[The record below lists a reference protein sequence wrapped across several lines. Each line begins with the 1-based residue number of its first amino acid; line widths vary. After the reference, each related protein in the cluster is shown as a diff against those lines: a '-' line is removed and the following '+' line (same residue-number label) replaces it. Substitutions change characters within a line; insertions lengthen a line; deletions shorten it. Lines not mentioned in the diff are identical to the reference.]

1 MPTRR
6 GSNIWLLAELARVTG
21 ETTDYAA
28 FGLRIRSSIADGR
41 LAALPASP
49 CVRLPADSL
58 ETLGRRPQTLEKACG
73 EGDEYLMPAARLGAG
88 PTAVRAVYV
97 LEPHHRA
104 EVEIR
109 QTSWAR
115 AHRAFE
121 LLLNQ
126 LRLFRAIAEL
136 TGSEKEI
143 RLFRGR
149 CCKRLPNDAP
159 IDNWHDDGIPEML
172 YGLSINLSPK
182 PVEGGAFHLRR
193 KKTGE
198 ILRTVPS
205 GRFGDAHLFRIHRSL
220 EHKVSL
226 VQGTEPRCTYAGWF
240 RGGADHPHY
249 REVIRKVLVRAPL

>member
-1 MPTRR
+1 MIQLTAGGPRIVKDAGWVAQQREFAHRHCVVFKDFVEESILRR
-6 GSNIWLLAELARVTG
+6 VPRM
-21 ETTDYAA
+21 
-28 FGLRIRSSIADGR
+28 
-41 LAALPASP
+41 
-49 CVRLPADSL
+49 L
-58 ETLGRRPQTLEKACG
+58 ETSRYHVREHV
-73 EGDEYLMPAARLGAG
+73 DEDGAVFDRELTMQHDQ
-88 PTAVRAVYV
+88 PLA
-97 LEPHHRA
+97 
-104 EVEIR
+104 
-109 QTSWAR
+109 
-115 AHRAFE
+115 RAFE

-143 RLFRGR
+143 RFFQGR

-159 IDNWHDDGIPEML
+159 IDNWHDDSIPEKL

-193 KKTGE
+193 RKTGE

-249 REVIRKVLVRAPL
+249 REVIRKMLVQAPL

>member
-1 MPTRR
+1 MIQLTAGGPRIVKDAGWVAQQREFAHRHCVVFKDFVEESILRR
-6 GSNIWLLAELARVTG
+6 VPRM
-21 ETTDYAA
+21 
-28 FGLRIRSSIADGR
+28 
-41 LAALPASP
+41 
-49 CVRLPADSL
+49 L
-58 ETLGRRPQTLEKACG
+58 ETSRYHVHEHV
-73 EGDEYLMPAARLGAG
+73 DEDGAVFDRELKMQDDQ
-88 PTAVRAVYV
+88 PLA
-97 LEPHHRA
+97 
-104 EVEIR
+104 
-109 QTSWAR
+109 
-115 AHRAFE
+115 RAFE

-136 TGSEKEI
+136 TGSEKDI
-143 RLFRGR
+143 RLFQGR

-159 IDNWHDDGIPEML
+159 FDNWHDDGIPEKL

-220 EHKVSL
+220 EHKVSR